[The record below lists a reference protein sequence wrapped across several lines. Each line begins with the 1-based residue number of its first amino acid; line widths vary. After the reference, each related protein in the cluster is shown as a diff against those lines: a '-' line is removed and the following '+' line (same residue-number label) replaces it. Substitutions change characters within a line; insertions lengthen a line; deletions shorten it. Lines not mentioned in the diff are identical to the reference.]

1 MDNQIILALSVAMDK
16 IEKKYPNNYRLNAK
30 WVKMNV
36 LREKYCILLAEKE
49 IEYHKKRFER
59 TKDIASKDKMEQYQ
73 KYINKY
79 KNKGD
84 DNGNTSVLR

>member
-16 IEKKYPNNYRLNAK
+16 IEKKYPNNYRLNEK
-30 WVKMNV
+30 WVKMNA

-59 TKDIASKDKMEQYQ
+59 TKDIASKDKMEQCQ